1 MVNAGTLE
9 LDGLTSVLTVS
20 IAQTEGTEEAG
31 GLGRF
36 LEGGE
41 GRETG
46 VRRSLMVVGL
56 GSTLTGRRR
65 WMKYLVWLGH
75 SDTSDLDVRCWAAR
89 GGIELTG
96 RW

>member
-9 LDGLTSVLTVS
+9 LDRLTSVLTVS
-20 IAQTEGTEEAG
+20 IAQTEGTEEAR

-41 GRETG
+41 GRQTG
-46 VRRSLMVVGL
+46 IRRALKVVGL

-65 WMKYLVWLGH
+65 WMENLVWLGH
-75 SDTSDLDVRCWAAR
+75 SDTSDLDVHCWLPE
-89 GGIELTG
+89 GV
-96 RW
+96 